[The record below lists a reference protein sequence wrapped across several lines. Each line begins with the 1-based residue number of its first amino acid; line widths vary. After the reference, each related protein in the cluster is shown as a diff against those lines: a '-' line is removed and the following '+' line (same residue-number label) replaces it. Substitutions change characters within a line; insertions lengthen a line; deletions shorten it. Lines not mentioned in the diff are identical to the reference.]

1 MKYFTILTMACSL
14 FLFSCGDGGQSPST
28 SSDEITIGM
37 MPKLI
42 GIDYFNACEQGA
54 IEAGKELGINVV
66 FDGPTTDDVSKQMEM
81 VESWMIRKFDAICV
95 APNDR
100 EAFGPMFEKV
110 KQRGIYALSWDAE
123 AAERDVHVNMTRSEM
138 IGQSLVDLAAAATG
152 GSGEYAIV
160 TGRLTTA
167 NQNAWIKIMRD
178 YIAASHP
185 GLVEVALKTSEE
197 DQALATQVTGDLL
210 KTYPNLKAIFAIT
223 SVALPGAAQAVE
235 EAGAGERVFL
245 TGLSSPKSMKQYIDR
260 GVLKQFV
267 LWSPVDL
274 GYLTIHTAY
283 RMVKGL
289 PVDEPF
295 EAGRLGMVEVDGTE
309 VILGNPMVFDKDN
322 IDDFDF

>member
-1 MKYFTILTMACSL
+1 MKYLSLFGIAYSL
-14 FLFSCGDGGQSPST
+14 FLFSCGEGGQAPGT
-28 SSDEITIGM
+28 TAEEITIGM

-54 IEAGKELGINVV
+54 VEAGKELGINVV

-81 VESWMIRKFDAICV
+81 VESWMIRGFDAICV

-100 EAFGPMFEKV
+100 EAFGPMFQRV

-123 AAERDVHVNMTRSEM
+123 AAERDVHVNMTRNES
-138 IGQSLVDLAAAATG
+138 IGKSLVDLAAAATG
-152 GSGEYAIV
+152 GEGEYAIV

-167 NQNAWIKIMRD
+167 NQNAWIKVMRD
-178 YIAASHP
+178 YIAASYP
-185 GLVEVALKTSEE
+185 GFKEVALKTSEE

-274 GYLTIHTAY
+274 GYLTVHTAY
-283 RMVKGL
+283 RLVKGL
-289 PVDEPF
+289 PVDQPF
-295 EAGRLGMVEVDGTE
+295 EASRLGTVEVEGSE
-309 VILGNPMVFDKDN
+309 VILGNPIVFDKSN
-322 IDDFDF
+322 IDQYDF